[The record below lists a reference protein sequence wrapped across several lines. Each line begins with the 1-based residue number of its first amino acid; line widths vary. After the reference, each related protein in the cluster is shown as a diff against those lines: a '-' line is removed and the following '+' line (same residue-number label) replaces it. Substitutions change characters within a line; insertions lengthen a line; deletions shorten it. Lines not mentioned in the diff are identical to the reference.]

1 MAATTLA
8 RGSFQDQQYSKYRIL
23 VNRRLSSFKRSLW
36 TSISFAFEIMMDIEQ
51 IHKKNWSVFFY
62 KIAAIPKMQL
72 FEFLKI
78 KIEHLLCLSL
88 SQIMSVLF

>member
-8 RGSFQDQQYSKYRIL
+8 RGSFQDQQYSKYRII

-78 KIEHLLCLSL
+78 LREHLLCLSL

>member
-78 KIEHLLCLSL
+78 LREHLLCLSL